1 MNYEKHEFNIFPEIK
16 KDSQAYEQLKESIKS
31 GYRKEEPL
39 IIFEGKIL
47 DGWNRYLIC
56 KEIDET
62 APTRIVNFS
71 RIEAIEFIK
80 GSNARRDLISK
91 EQRTA
96 IYIELHGFE
105 MLEVAENEKKKK
117 LIGNQNAKKN
127 KNDHVKILHDRF
139 QDNSKKQDDGKN
151 SHDVPQDKSKKEP
164 SETTRKTI
172 SKATGLNEIDVQ
184 KLITL
189 KKNDPEKYDKVKSG
203 EKNLNEIKKEEKQ
216 EKLEQKK
223 QEIIKKESESVK
235 DNKPIAY
242 NKDAVSFLNTF
253 EDNSIDILMTDPP
266 YSTDI
271 KDIKSFAFEWVTLA
285 LSKVKKEG
293 RGYICIGAY
302 PIELHSYLDVF
313 LNQDKFILDNPLIWT
328 YRNTLGITPKDKY
341 NLNYQ
346 VILHFYSKE
355 SKQLD
360 TSITN
365 EMFSV
370 QDINAPDGRQGDR
383 LHTWQ
388 KPIELANRLVRHS
401 SKPNDLLVDP
411 FCCTGTFLIAGST
424 YNCKSIGNDL
434 SLENLKIAES
444 RGIELAN

>member
-71 RIEAIEFIK
+71 RIEAIEYIK
-80 GSNARRDLISK
+80 GSNARRDTTE
-91 EQRTA
+91 EQRGA
-96 IYIELHGFE
+96 IYIRLHSFE
-105 MLEVAENEKKKK
+105 MLEVAENEKRKKISQSMQGK
-117 LIGNQNAKKN
+117 QNAKKDKLDGAEFRHHLIKEKQN
-127 KNDHVKILHDRF
+127 SV
-139 QDNSKKQDDGKN
+139 QDEQDVTSKKSNQKSEKTRDIIAKETGVSKDKIQFLLNKQKENPEILQKIIDGEL
-151 SHDVPQDKSKKEP
+151 DSK
-164 SETTRKTI
+164 I
-172 SKATGLNEIDVQ
+172 IQ
-184 KLITL
+184 KQ
-189 KKNDPEKYDKVKSG
+189 
-203 EKNLNEIKKEEKQ
+203 EKQ
-216 EKLEQKK
+216 EKLEKKK

-253 EDNSIDILMTDPP
+253 HDNSIDILMTDPP

-313 LNQDKFILDNPLIWT
+313 LNQGKFILDNPLIWT
-328 YRNTLGITPKDKY
+328 YRNTLGVTPKDKY